1 MTIPGWFLWA
11 EAYLFVKMF
20 ELWVFSDI
28 PFDFFD
34 YFSPFRDEQFR
45 RLCVD
50 PANASRVH
58 RACVNAAIQ
67 AEGRL

>member
-20 ELWVFSDI
+20 ELWVLSDI

-45 RLCVD
+45 CLRLPDTHTGSGTVR
-50 PANASRVH
+50 P
-58 RACVNAAIQ
+58 
-67 AEGRL
+67 